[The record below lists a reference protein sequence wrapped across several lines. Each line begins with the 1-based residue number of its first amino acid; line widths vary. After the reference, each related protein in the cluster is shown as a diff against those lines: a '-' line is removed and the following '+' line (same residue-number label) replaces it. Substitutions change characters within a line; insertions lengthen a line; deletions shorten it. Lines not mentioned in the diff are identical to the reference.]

1 MPRGPRGHAS
11 LEIALKI
18 AMLMVTRFRTRG
30 IVRRT
35 PRPYAAI
42 HQDDNRWGCKLQEG
56 LYKVEFHTVHGT
68 GTGVIYA
75 ISGKL
80 RGGNSGFAFIGNY
93 GSKGEEIHVKI
104 STQRHNHDPALKP
117 LFGTD
122 MITLTLKGT
131 ANDDM
136 VDFEGTA
143 LQLPGVAFKAVL
155 TRIGD

>member
-1 MPRGPRGHAS
+1 
-11 LEIALKI
+11 
-18 AMLMVTRFRTRG
+18 
-30 IVRRT
+30 
-35 PRPYAAI
+35 
-42 HQDDNRWGCKLQEG
+42 LQEG
-56 LYKVEFHTVHGT
+56 LYKVEFYTVHGT

-75 ISGKL
+75 TSGKL

-93 GSKGEEIHVKI
+93 AGQGDDIHVKI
-104 STQRHNHDPALKP
+104 STQRRNEDRALRP

-131 ANDDM
+131 ENGDM

-155 TRIGD
+155 TRIDD

>member
-75 ISGKL
+75 VDGKL
-80 RGGNSGFAFIGNY
+80 RGGNSAFAFIGNY
-93 GSKGEEIHVKI
+93 TDKSDGIHVKI
-104 STQRHNHDPALKP
+104 STQRHNPDPAFWP
-117 LFGTD
+117 LFRTD
-122 MITLTLKGT
+122 MITLTLKG
-131 ANDDM
+131 AENVNM
-136 VDFEGTA
+136 VDFE
-143 LQLPGVAFKAVL
+143 
-155 TRIGD
+155 

>member
-1 MPRGPRGHAS
+1 LHNRRG
-11 LEIALKI
+11 
-18 AMLMVTRFRTRG
+18 TT
-30 IVRRT
+30 
-35 PRPYAAI
+35 
-42 HQDDNRWGCKLQEG
+42 LQEG

-68 GTGVIYA
+68 GNGVLYA
-75 ISGKL
+75 TSGKL

-93 GSKGEEIHVKI
+93 TRKGDEIHVKI
-104 STQRHNHDPALKP
+104 STLRHNPDPGFKP

-131 ANDDM
+131 ENGDM

-143 LQLPGVAFKAVL
+143 LQMPGLAFRAVL

>member
-1 MPRGPRGHAS
+1 M
-11 LEIALKI
+11 
-18 AMLMVTRFRTRG
+18 
-30 IVRRT
+30 
-35 PRPYAAI
+35 
-42 HQDDNRWGCKLQEG
+42 QEG

-93 GSKGEEIHVKI
+93 LRKDGEIHVKI
-104 STQRHNHDPALKP
+104 STQRHNADPGFKP

-122 MITLTLKGT
+122 MITLTLKGVE
-131 ANDDM
+131 NGDM
-136 VDFEGTA
+136 IDFEGTA